1 MMKTAE
7 QLIQN
12 AKSRIQEVSV
22 NELFE
27 AMQNH
32 QPIAQPFLCQQH
44 VHSIKQNRQFHQIDS
59 SQYVIYSHKTSPLSF
74 YHVMQFG
81 LMIYD
86 AEYVEFYKLAE
97 LLNQSIN
104 IVYLGLSSVPH
115 VKRVK
120 LIHAY

>member
-86 AEYVEFYKLAE
+86 AEYVDFYKLAE
-97 LLNQSIN
+97 LLN
-104 IVYLGLSSVPH
+104 
-115 VKRVK
+115 
-120 LIHAY
+120 

>member
-1 MMKTAE
+1 CNLDPRKVLLLY
-7 QLIQN
+7 Q
-12 AKSRIQEVSV
+12 
-22 NELFE
+22 
-27 AMQNH
+27 
-32 QPIAQPFLCQQH
+32 QPIDQLFLCQQH

-86 AEYVEFYKLAE
+86 AEYVDFYKLAE

-104 IVYLGLSSVPH
+104 IVFLDLSSVPH
-115 VKRVK
+115 VKRVE
-120 LIHAY
+120 LIHAYLSDESSFDSKAST